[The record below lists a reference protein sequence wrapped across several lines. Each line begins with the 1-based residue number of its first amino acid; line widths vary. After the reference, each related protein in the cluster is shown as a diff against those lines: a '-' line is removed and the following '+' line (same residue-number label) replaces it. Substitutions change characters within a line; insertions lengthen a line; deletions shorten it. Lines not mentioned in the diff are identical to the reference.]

1 MSIAKLKEECKRL
14 GIKGYSNKAKHELED
29 MIKNYLVWQDEIKKY
44 IDETVILG
52 EKKYRIRRGLA
63 LHVDNCPINIRTWSG
78 KSYANIIDDC
88 EYCKYC
94 LAFSISLGSYDDP
107 EQFIVCGGKDKIENF
122 LGEIP
127 RV

>member
-52 EKKYRIRRGLA
+52 EKNIELEEDLHYMLTIA
-63 LHVDNCPINIRTWSG
+63 L
-78 KSYANIIDDC
+78 
-88 EYCKYC
+88 
-94 LAFSISLGSYDDP
+94 
-107 EQFIVCGGKDKIENF
+107 
-122 LGEIP
+122 
-127 RV
+127 